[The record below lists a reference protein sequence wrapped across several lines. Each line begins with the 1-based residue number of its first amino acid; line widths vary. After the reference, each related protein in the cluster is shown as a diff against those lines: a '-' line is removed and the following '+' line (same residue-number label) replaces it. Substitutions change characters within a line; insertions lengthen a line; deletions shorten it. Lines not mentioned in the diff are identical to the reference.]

1 MLVFAG
7 DSFNT
12 DNEYKRLKSLLIGKY
27 TESQWLQNGFTAV
40 DHMCTTL
47 FTIIHCQTSLE
58 AQLCLRSVWLVQNTY
73 CTSLPWM
80 ERSTCAATGSA
91 FGIGLLLF
99 FFFFIYDIRK
109 TNLSNT
115 AWPTPRSTD
124 WAVRR
129 RVIISRNRISHKLNV
144 QQQSRFLRVAL
155 TSLYTNYK
163 SPNVSCT

>member
-58 AQLCLRSVWLVQNTY
+58 AQLCLRSVWLVWNTY

-99 FFFFIYDIRK
+99 FLPFLYMISGKQIFQTPHGQRQGQLIGPKDGVSSLVEIGYP
-109 TNLSNT
+109 TN
-115 AWPTPRSTD
+115 
-124 WAVRR
+124 
-129 RVIISRNRISHKLNV
+129 
-144 QQQSRFLRVAL
+144 
-155 TSLYTNYK
+155 
-163 SPNVSCT
+163 